1 MAERSI
7 AAYKIV
13 VHRRQ
18 KRDPLPLDDF
28 TESGTDL
35 LQVFYGYLAFLKEE
49 GFDNSDTNT
58 VLRSPEIAQC
68 NRHIQVTLARGEYGV
83 TSQFEERGSGNPRFN
98 RELSDVEMLRFRSL
112 VILPKG
118 REVGLLLTER
128 VGNRGVYT
136 AFSAGLRRA
145 FRKRFPEYVVE
156 VNNLAP
162 EAALSRVLGQGNI
175 KKIRLVRNSIPGDIA
190 DRYEL
195 NQHER
200 VLGTFETVITAP
212 RRSFLAKKAIE
223 KVISG
228 DTEVSS
234 LLDWQD
240 ANYDDLRVEVQVGRS
255 TRTVSVSSG
264 KTPLVTFD
272 IDQELLDHDGN
283 LSDGIFYQEA
293 QKIAVELAEDMS
305 LTRSSVTEQQFAWPD
320 DWNNYR
326 LEVPPNED
334 AEP

>member
-18 KRDPLPLDDF
+18 KKDPLPLDNF
-28 TESGTDL
+28 TESGSDL
-35 LQVFYGYLAFLKEE
+35 LKVVHGYLAFLKEE
-49 GFDNSDTNT
+49 GFDNSDNNT
-58 VLRSPEIAQC
+58 VLRSPEIIQH
-68 NRHIQVTLARGEYGV
+68 NRHIRVTLARGEYGV
-83 TSQFEERGSGNPRFN
+83 KSQFEERGSGTLRFN
-98 RELSDVEMLRFRSL
+98 RETSDVEMLKFRSL
-112 VILPKG
+112 IILPKG

-145 FRKRFPEYVVE
+145 FRKRFPEYIVE

-162 EAALSRVLGQGNI
+162 EAALSRVLDQGEI

-195 NQHER
+195 NHHER
-200 VLGTFETVITAP
+200 ELGTFETVITAP
-212 RRSFLAKKAIE
+212 RRHFLAKKAIK

-228 DTEVSS
+228 DTQVSS
-234 LLDWQD
+234 LLEWQD

-272 IDQELLDHDGN
+272 IDQDLLDHEGN
-283 LSDGIFYQEA
+283 LPDDIFYQEA
-293 QKIAVELAEDMS
+293 LKVAVELAEDVS
-305 LTRSSVTEQQFAWPD
+305 LTRPSVAEQQFVWPS

-326 LEVPPNED
+326 LEVPPSED